1 MSADSEAILDRLVT
15 WFETLSP
22 QSVARTGEFYAPE
35 AHFRDPFNDVHGVER
50 IARIYAHMFEQVSEP
65 RFAVIER
72 HLKENSGGG
81 SALLLWEFS
90 FRSRPGA
97 AVTSVRGT
105 THLRFDAQG
114 RVSAHHDYWD
124 PAGALYEQVP
134 LLGTLL
140 RWVRAKLRAPQD

>member
-1 MSADSEAILDRLVT
+1 
-15 WFETLSP
+15 
-22 QSVARTGEFYAPE
+22 VARTGEFYAPD
-35 AHFRDPFNDVHGVER
+35 AHFRDPFNDVRGVER

-72 HLKENSGGG
+72 YLKENSGGD

-97 AVTSVRGT
+97 AVTIVRGT

-114 RVSAHHDYWD
+114 RVSTHQDYWD
-124 PAGALYEQVP
+124 PAGQLYENVP

-140 RWVRAKLRAPQD
+140 RWVRGRLRAPQD

>member
-1 MSADSEAILDRLVT
+1 MNAVSEAILDRLVT
-15 WFETLSP
+15 WFETLSL
-22 QSVARTGEFYAPE
+22 QSVARTAEFYAPD
-35 AHFRDPFNDVHGVER
+35 AHFRDPFNDVRGVER

-72 HLKENSGGG
+72 HLQGD
-81 SALLLWEFS
+81 SAMLLWEFS

-97 AVTSVRGT
+97 IVTTVRGT

-114 RVSAHHDYWD
+114 RVSAHQDYWD
-124 PAGALYEQVP
+124 PSGALYEQVP

-140 RWVRAKLRAPQD
+140 RWVRGKLRAPQD

>member
-1 MSADSEAILDRLVT
+1 MTEEALDRLVT

-22 QSVARTGEFYAPE
+22 HSVARTGEFYAPD
-35 AHFRDPFNDVHGVER
+35 AHFRDPFNDVRGLEC
-50 IARIYAHMFEQVSEP
+50 ITRIYAHMFEQVSEP

-72 HLKENSGGG
+72 HLKGD
-81 SALLLWEFS
+81 SAMLLWELR
-90 FRSRPGA
+90 FRSRPAA
-97 AVTSVRGT
+97 AVTTVRGT

-124 PAGALYEQVP
+124 PSGALYEQVP

-140 RWVRAKLRAPQD
+140 RWVRGKLRAPQG